1 MFRANGYP
9 NWFFDK
15 CVEKFL
21 KIKAPQL
28 QDKENVDE
36 KNYFSVYRTLANPHS
51 FSQNNYLS

>member
-1 MFRANGYP
+1 MATQIGFLINVS
-9 NWFFDK
+9 K
-15 CVEKFL
+15 SFL

-36 KNYFSVYRTLANPHS
+36 KKNYFSVYRTLANPHS